1 MVPKGREMIV
11 GMSQDPQFGP
21 MVMFGLG
28 GIYVNFLKDV
38 AFRIAP
44 LNARDAEGIVK
55 ETKSYTLLK
64 GIRGEPPADIM
75 ALEETILR
83 ISQLVTTYPE
93 IAEMDINPII
103 VYGESEGCQALDVK
117 IALRS

>member
-1 MVPKGREMIV
+1 MII
-11 GMSQDPQFGP
+11 GMSRDPQFGP

-44 LNARDAEGIVK
+44 LTPREADGMVK

-64 GIRGEPPADIM
+64 GIRGEPPSDIE

-83 ISQLVTTYPE
+83 VSQLVWDYPE
-93 IAEMDINPII
+93 IAEMDINPIL
-103 VYGESEGCQALDVK
+103 VYKDGEGCQALDVK
-117 IALRS
+117 ISLSS

>member
-1 MVPKGREMIV
+1 
-11 GMSQDPQFGP
+11 

-44 LNARDAEGIVK
+44 MSERDADGMVK

-64 GIRGEPPADIM
+64 GIRGEPPSDI
-75 ALEETILR
+75 ASLKETILR
-83 ISQLVTTYPE
+83 ISQLVTSYPE
-93 IAEMDINPII
+93 ITEMDINPIL
-103 VYGESEGCQALDVK
+103 VYNEGVGCQALDVK
-117 IALRS
+117 IALKA